1 VATQAI
7 AVLDFCSQDTQVIAR
22 RMRELTSFS
31 VVLPGK
37 VRSAPKQASRFR
49 AATPFEVGLSKM
61 IDGYLIS
68 SQLGETR

>member
-1 VATQAI
+1 VDIQTIFI
-7 AVLDFCSQDTQVIAR
+7 ADLALQYAQLIAR
-22 RMRELTSFS
+22 RIRELTSFS
-31 VVLPGK
+31 VVLRCK
-37 VRSAPKQASRFR
+37 VRPVPEREFRFR